1 MLSPFER
8 LHSFRGCDNP
18 GNSRSLRTSFRWSRR
33 RWTEPTPG
41 ARISERRACELVGLS
56 RTVLRYEPKAQPD
69 NDRSQAKLI
78 ELAGE
83 HDADLAIL
91 IAA

>member
-1 MLSPFER
+1 
-8 LHSFRGCDNP
+8 
-18 GNSRSLRTSFRWSRR
+18 
-33 RWTEPTPG
+33 
-41 ARISERRACELVGLS
+41 VGLS